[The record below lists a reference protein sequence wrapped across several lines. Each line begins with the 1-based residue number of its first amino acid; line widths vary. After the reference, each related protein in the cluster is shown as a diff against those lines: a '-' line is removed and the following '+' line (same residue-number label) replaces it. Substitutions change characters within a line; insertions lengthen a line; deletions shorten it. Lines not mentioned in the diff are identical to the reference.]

1 VAIAGADAI
10 GVVEVTE
17 DESASDVSDA
27 LDKTED
33 AKLAELDV
41 LKLRT
46 NDGDGNEDAGD
57 NGDEDED
64 ADKDEACVTVST
76 VVSVGATGA
85 TAEYSFAVLEAI
97 DGGLLVAASD
107 LREAEL
113 EISAVDDVL
122 SEAVTVTFAV
132 TFEVT

>member
-1 VAIAGADAI
+1 MAR
-10 GVVEVTE
+10 E
-17 DESASDVSDA
+17 VSDA
-27 LDKTED
+27 LEEAED

-46 NDGDGNEDAGD
+46 NDRDGDEDADD

-64 ADKDEACVTVST
+64 KACDTDSID
-76 VVSVGATGA
+76 VSVDEVEA
-85 TAEYSFAVLEAI
+85 TAEYSLAVLEAI
-97 DGGLLVAASD
+97 DVGLLVAASD
-107 LREAEL
+107 GREAEL

-122 SEAVTVTFAV
+122 SEAGTVTFAV